1 MTWQDYYE
9 IAQSLRA
16 RSDWLFAQGEH
27 QYASAGVW
35 GALRYA
41 SRALKA
47 RYGGADGNRSLE
59 KGYLPGQANGRDE
72 VNARKSRWAS
82 AELLHR
88 HFYNSNLPADR
99 LAVNRNEATELLGE
113 AFGAPDARGPYRA
126 SAGIMALL

>member
-1 MTWQDYYE
+1 MNWRDYYA

-27 QYASAGVW
+27 QYASEGVW

-59 KGYLPGQANGRDE
+59 KGYIPGRPNSPVAVDVRIARVAAGMRSGRRAGRCGRTDC
-72 VNARKSRWAS
+72 A
-82 AELLHR
+82 
-88 HFYNSNLPADR
+88 
-99 LAVNRNEATELLGE
+99 LAVGKRIAQ
-113 AFGAPDARGPYRA
+113 AFLQQQPVV
-126 SAGIMALL
+126 

>member
-1 MTWQDYYE
+1 MNWQDYYA

-27 QYASAGVW
+27 QYASEGVW

-59 KGYLPGQANGRDE
+59 KGYIPGRPNSLVAVD
-72 VNARKSRWAS
+72 ARIVLWSS
-82 AELLHR
+82 AKALHR
-88 HFYNSNLPADR
+88 HFYNSNLTAVQ
-99 LAVNRNEATELLGE
+99 LATRRSEATELLDE
-113 AFGAPDARGPYRA
+113 AFGA
-126 SAGIMALL
+126 LNV

>member
-1 MTWQDYYE
+1 MNWQDFYAL
-9 IAQSLRA
+9 AQSLRA

-27 QYASAGVW
+27 QYASEGVW

-59 KGYLPGQANGRDE
+59 KGYIPGRPNHPGEVEIRITQWRSAN
-72 VNARKSRWAS
+72 
-82 AELLHR
+82 ELHK

-99 LAVNRNEATELLGE
+99 LAVNRSEATELLDE
-113 AFGAPDARGPYRA
+113 AFGALAA
-126 SAGIMALL
+126 